1 MRVLDCDLD
10 LTSGPYGSEYPP
22 GARTRGLSVL
32 GCLYGIVEV
41 DGMWYD
47 ISCFFVTIMGL
58 DPCDDARNL
67 VGEEDVGVD

>member
-1 MRVLDCDLD
+1 MFGDLC
-10 LTSGPYGSEYPP
+10 Y
-22 GARTRGLSVL
+22 
-32 GCLYGIVEV
+32 IVEV